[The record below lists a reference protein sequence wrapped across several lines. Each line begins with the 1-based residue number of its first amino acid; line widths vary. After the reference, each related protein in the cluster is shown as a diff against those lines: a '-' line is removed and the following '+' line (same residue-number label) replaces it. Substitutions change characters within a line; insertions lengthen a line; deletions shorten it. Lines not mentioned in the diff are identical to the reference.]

1 MDEVLWRAVRGVH
14 SRVALRSGKRWA
26 GRLLLPGRRTG
37 RALRAE
43 DMERLWRWPMTAAT
57 LLVIPDLLM
66 TGSMAGA
73 LDWVIWVV
81 FAAELLTITFMATDG
96 RAWLRR
102 NPLALAVTVLTPP
115 VVPATLQGLRV
126 LRLFRL
132 LRLARGWQ
140 YISRVFTPEG
150 LPYLIGLGVVL
161 IFAGSALF
169 SSVETHAH
177 NHVSLTDGL
186 WWAVGVISTEGS
198 SINASTTAGHIIT
211 VVLMVLGI
219 ALFSMIT
226 AGLTQHFVG
235 QRQKDE
241 QERISAGEQAI
252 LDELQALRTR
262 LELLEGRRGARSNA
276 AERSPTRS

>member
-1 MDEVLWRAVRGVH
+1 MFFGALSEVHSGVVVRG
-14 SRVALRSGKRWA
+14 GKRWS
-26 GRLLLPGRRTG
+26 GRVLLLRWGRG
-37 RALRAE
+37 RVLRAE
-43 DMERLWRWPMTAAT
+43 DLERLWRWPMTVAT

-66 TGSMAGA
+66 TGPVAGA
-73 LDWVIWVV
+73 IDWVIWVV
-81 FAAELLTITFMATDG
+81 FAAELFTITFMASDG

-102 NPLALAVTVLTPP
+102 NPIALAVTVLTPP
-115 VVPATLQGLRV
+115 VVPAALQGLRV
-126 LRLFRL
+126 VRLLRL

-140 YISRVFTPEG
+140 YINRVFTPEG

-186 WWAVGVISTEGS
+186 WWAIGVISTEGS
-198 SINASTTAGHIIT
+198 SINASTMAGHIIT

-235 QRQKDE
+235 QRQKQQE
-241 QERISAGEQAI
+241 ERISSGEQAI
-252 LDELQALRTR
+252 LDELKALRTR
-262 LELLEGRRGARSNA
+262 LELLEGRRGALSTA
-276 AERSPTRS
+276 AERSPARS